1 MDNLYI
7 QKVLN
12 GDCNAFSYFVSEYR
26 DMAFAVAFR
35 IVNSREDAEEI
46 VQDSFVKAFRSLG
59 KFRQDSKF
67 STWFYRIV
75 INNSLTKV
83 QRRKTRP
90 DNIDLKK
97 AESIAVDEMESVYS
111 KLSRSDR
118 RKYID
123 DALNELNM
131 EDSLILTLYYLN
143 ENTLEEIAEMT
154 GIKRE
159 NLKMKIHRAR
169 QKMFYLLEK
178 KLKSEIKDLL

>member
-12 GDCNAFSYFVSEYR
+12 GDCNAFSYFVNEYK

-35 IVNSREDAEEI
+35 IVNNREDTEEI
-46 VQDSFVKAFRSLG
+46 VQDSFLKAFRSLG

-75 INNSLTKV
+75 INQSLTKV

-97 AESIAVDEMESVYS
+97 AESIAVDEIESGYS
-111 KLSRSDR
+111 RLSHSDQ
-118 RKYID
+118 RKHIN
-123 DALNELNM
+123 DALNDLNM

-143 ENTLEEIAEMT
+143 ENSLEEIAEMT
-154 GIKRE
+154 GIKWE
-159 NLKMKIHRAR
+159 NLKMKVHRAR
-169 QKMFYLLEK
+169 QKLFYLLEQ